1 MVHLARCGWVGNQ
14 KYATLLW
21 SGDVPSTFEAL
32 RDQIAAGLNIGLAG
46 IPWWTTDIGG
56 FQTRDCFDPAF
67 TELLL
72 RWFAFAVYC
81 PILRMHGNRAPYD
94 IPPLSD
100 KDYGGGYLYTGH
112 DNELWSYGEEAFE
125 IMKAQLARRL
135 ELKPYIASLM
145 EEASET
151 GAPLMR
157 TMFYEFPEDERCW
170 ELSDQY
176 MFGPKYLVAPVL
188 HAGEVERTVYLPKGN
203 WRNVNDGSVCEGGKE
218 ILCDAPI
225 AYIPVFER
233 LAE

>member
-1 MVHLARCGWVGNQ
+1 MVALCVEGE
-14 KYATLLW
+14 TL
-21 SGDVPSTFEAL
+21 SSP
-32 RDQIAAGLNIGLAG
+32 
-46 IPWWTTDIGG
+46 
-56 FQTRDCFDPAF
+56 
-67 TELLL
+67 
-72 RWFAFAVYC
+72 
-81 PILRMHGNRAPYD
+81 
-94 IPPLSD
+94 
-100 KDYGGGYLYTGH
+100 
-112 DNELWSYGEEAFE
+112 
-125 IMKAQLARRL
+125 QLARRL

-188 HAGEVERTVYLPKGN
+188 HAGGGERTVYLPKGN

>member
-1 MVHLARCGWVGNQ
+1 
-14 KYATLLW
+14 
-21 SGDVPSTFEAL
+21 
-32 RDQIAAGLNIGLAG
+32 
-46 IPWWTTDIGG
+46 
-56 FQTRDCFDPAF
+56 
-67 TELLL
+67 
-72 RWFAFAVYC
+72 
-81 PILRMHGNRAPYD
+81 
-94 IPPLSD
+94 
-100 KDYGGGYLYTGH
+100 
-112 DNELWSYGEEAFE
+112 
-125 IMKAQLARRL
+125 MKAQLARRL
-135 ELKPYIASLM
+135 ELKSYIASLM

-233 LAE
+233 LGK